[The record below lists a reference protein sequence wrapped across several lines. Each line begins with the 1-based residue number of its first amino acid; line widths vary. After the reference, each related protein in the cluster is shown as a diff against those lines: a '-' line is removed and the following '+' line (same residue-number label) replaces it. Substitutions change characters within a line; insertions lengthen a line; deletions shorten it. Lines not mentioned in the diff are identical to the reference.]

1 MNSPAQNKD
10 FDPGGVGL
18 KNGNF
23 IGLPFTPENARVIFI
38 PVPWDVTA
46 SSHAGTAGGPQA
58 ILDASVQLDLFD
70 PEVKDAW
77 KVGIFMQP
85 PDERLWAKSKQ
96 WRVKAARV
104 IDFLENGGSLFR
116 NPVMAREVEE
126 INKACRQM
134 NDWVYMM
141 SKKRL
146 DAGKVVGIVGGDH
159 SVPLGYLKALGE
171 KYSDFGVLQIDAHF
185 DLRESYQGF
194 TYSHASV
201 FFNALKHSSISRLVP
216 VAIRDFCEEEVAR
229 AETSGE
235 RVSFFPDQHLKENR
249 FQGMTWN
256 DQCAMIISKLPAD
269 VYVSI
274 DVDGLDP
281 SLCPQTGTPVPGG
294 LLFQETLYLL
304 KKVVES
310 GRKIIGFDVCE
321 TGNKEWDA
329 NVASRLLYKL
339 SILAVKSQNLVGDAS

>member
-23 IGLPFTPENARVIFI
+23 IGLPFTPDNARVVFI

-70 PEVKDAW
+70 PDVKDAW
-77 KVGIFMQP
+77 KVGVFMEP
-85 PDERLWAKSKQ
+85 SDELIKSKSKH
-96 WRVKAARV
+96 WRVKAARG
-104 IDFLENGGSLFR
+104 IDFLENGGSLSR
-116 NPVMAREVEE
+116 NPSMAREVEE
-126 INKACRQM
+126 INEACRQM
-134 NDWVYMM
+134 NDWVYTM

-146 DAGKVVGIVGGDH
+146 DEGKVVGIVGGDH

-171 KYSDFGVLQIDAHF
+171 KHKDFGVLQIDAHF

-201 FFNALKHSSISRLVP
+201 FFNALKNLSISRLVP
-216 VAIRDFCEEEVAR
+216 VAIRDFCEEEAIR

-235 RVSFFPDQHLKENR
+235 RVFFYTDQHLKENR
-249 FQGMTWN
+249 FQGMSWN
-256 DQCAMIISKLPAD
+256 DQCAMIISRLPDD

-281 SLCPQTGTPVPGG
+281 SLCPETGTPVPGG
-294 LLFQETLYLL
+294 LAFQETLFLL
-304 KKVVES
+304 KQVMES

-339 SILAVKSQNLVGDAS
+339 SILAVESQNRAGYVS